1 MKSHICSSVQIKARR
16 LSIYGCELALSSLE
30 TSLNA
35 LGHALAASPVVREL
49 SDVILVARPNPSPFL
64 AMFGSFDEDFT
75 LQFATQVAELNGLF
89 VRLRYIHYR
98 QIESDCEQLAM
109 RLIECFGRRTLAGF
123 YFTAIPRGGLI
134 VLGMLAYV
142 LGLERTQLETPHPP
156 DAPLVV
162 VDDCALTG
170 FRFGQ
175 FLERCASS
183 QIIFASLYAHPDLR
197 AAIVAREPRV
207 LACLS
212 AQDLHDYGTERWGEE
227 YPAWRE
233 RQLTRLGKGRYWVG
247 QTEHLCFPWNEPDR
261 SVFNPATGKLE
272 PGWRIVPPELC
283 LKNRLPPGVE
293 PIPVQ
298 VQPEGKGPLKPSERV
313 VFGDLGD
320 EIVVGDLESRK
331 TFGLRDS
338 AAEMWRAIVEYGN
351 LEDAAGALTEL
362 YAVGEAILRAD
373 LRAFADD
380 LLARGL
386 LMWDGGVVGD
396 DSPT

>member
-1 MKSHICSSVQIKARR
+1 MCYVTYRR
-16 LSIYGCELALSSLE
+16 
-30 TSLNA
+30 
-35 LGHALAASPVVREL
+35 
-49 SDVILVARPNPSPFL
+49 
-64 AMFGSFDEDFT
+64 
-75 LQFATQVAELNGLF
+75 AE
-89 VRLRYIHYR
+89 
-98 QIESDCEQLAM
+98 QDSEQLAIQ
-109 RLIECFGRRTLAGF
+109 LHEWFGRRELASF
-123 YFTAIPRGGLI
+123 HFAAIPRGGLI

-142 LGLERTQLETPHPP
+142 LGLEQAQLEAPHPP
-156 DAPLVV
+156 EALLVV

-175 FLERCASS
+175 FLGRCASV
-183 QIIFASLYAHPDLR
+183 QVIFAPLYAHPDLR
-197 AAIVAREPRV
+197 AAIVAQEPRV

-212 AQDLHDYGTERWGEE
+212 AHDLHDYGQTRWGEE

-233 RQLTRLGKGRYWVG
+233 RQLALLGQGRYWVG

-261 SVFNPATGKLE
+261 QVFNPATGKLE